1 MIKNKVSVIIRSKNE
16 EKFIG
21 NCIQSILDNIF
32 KPEII
37 VIDNNSQDKTL
48 EIVRYFIQDPFLKN
62 NKEKNYTKIKI
73 LKIDDYTPGKSLNL
87 GVKECSNQNIMIIS
101 AHCELTNFDIKKHLT
116 DLKKYSCIFGNQI
129 PVFYGKKIT
138 KRYIWSNFG
147 DKSIEN
153 YFSKYED
160 RYFIHNALCLY
171 KKQILTKNPFDENL
185 QGKEDRYW
193 INKMMKKKTTRFLY
207 DPILEAKHNYT
218 SDGNTWKG
226 IG

>member
-160 RYFIHNALCLY
+160 RYLSTLY
-171 KKQILTKNPFDENL
+171 AYIKSNPN
-185 QGKEDRYW
+185 
-193 INKMMKKKTTRFLY
+193 
-207 DPILEAKHNYT
+207 
-218 SDGNTWKG
+218 
-226 IG
+226 

>member
-1 MIKNKVSVIIRSKNE
+1 M
-16 EKFIG
+16 
-21 NCIQSILDNIF
+21 DNIF

-129 PVFYGKKIT
+129 PVFYGKKLPKDI
-138 KRYIWSNFG
+138 YG
-147 DKSIEN
+147 V
-153 YFSKYED
+153 
-160 RYFIHNALCLY
+160 
-171 KKQILTKNPFDENL
+171 ILVINL
-185 QGKEDRYW
+185 L
-193 INKMMKKKTTRFLY
+193 KTTFQSMKIDTLSTTLY
-207 DPILEAKHNYT
+207 AYIK
-218 SDGNTWKG
+218 SKS
-226 IG
+226 

>member
-116 DLKKYSCIFGNQI
+116 DLEKYSCIFGNQI

-147 DKSIEN
+147 NKSIEN
-153 YFSKYED
+153 YFSKHED

-193 INKMMKKKTTRFLY
+193 INKMMKKETTRFLY